1 MTNARARQWPR
12 RHATLAAGVTAL
24 AVFAGA
30 VALLL
35 CTRSQPPGDA
45 GPGKVTS
52 ITQQTTSA
60 PGRPPATV
68 TTSTTETT
76 TVGPDRSLIGRALG
90 LGAGP
95 YLLQTLLA
103 AMVAFAAGAIVQ
115 RVMLGEYGVT
125 VGPVSLPALPPV
137 TEEATVAALEG
148 VAEAPEIAKIPL
160 PSERHVQTPPL
171 YTRLEEPRLGL
182 VSIRIDLET
191 RLRAL
196 GDTLGI
202 DPEVPLLR
210 LPERL
215 RATNQLSP
223 EVARGIVE
231 LLRIGD
237 RIVAGAD
244 VEEAA
249 ADKLRSETKTVMYAL
264 DELTLRAAGLAAP
277 PE

>member
-1 MTNARARQWPR
+1 MISAKARQWPR
-12 RHATLAAGVTAL
+12 RHATVAAGGTAVV
-24 AVFAGA
+24 VFAVA

-35 CTRSQPPGDA
+35 CTRSKPPGDE
-45 GPGKVTS
+45 GPGKVT
-52 ITQQTTSA
+52 TTTQTTTA

-68 TTSTTETT
+68 TTTTTEKT

-95 YLLQTLLA
+95 YLMQTLLA
-103 AMVAFAAGAIVQ
+103 ALVAFTSGAIVQ
-115 RVMLGEYGVT
+115 RVILGEYGFT

-137 TEEATVAALEG
+137 TEEATLAALEG
-148 VAEAPEIAKIPL
+148 VAEAPEIAEISL

-171 YTRLEEPRLGL
+171 YTLLEEPRLGL

-196 GDTLGI
+196 SEALGV
-202 DPEVPLLR
+202 DPEVPLVR

-215 RATNQLSP
+215 RARRQLSP
-223 EVARGIVE
+223 EAARGIVE

-244 VEEAA
+244 VEEGA

-264 DELTLRAAGLAAP
+264 DELTLRAAGPAAHP
-277 PE
+277 D

>member
-1 MTNARARQWPR
+1 MTSKARQWPR
-12 RHATLAAGVTAL
+12 RHATVAAGVTAL
-24 AVFAGA
+24 VVFAVA

-35 CTRSQPPGDA
+35 SARSKPPGDA
-45 GPGKVTS
+45 GPGKVT
-52 ITQQTTSA
+52 TTTQTTA
-60 PGRPPATV
+60 AAGQPPATV
-68 TTSTTETT
+68 TTTTERT

-103 AMVAFAAGAIVQ
+103 ALVAFASGAIVQ
-115 RVMLGEYGVT
+115 RVILGEYGVT

-137 TEEATVAALEG
+137 TEEATLAALEG
-148 VAEAPEIAKIPL
+148 VAEAPEIAEISL

-196 GDTLGI
+196 SDALGV
-202 DPEVPLLR
+202 DPEVPLVR

-215 RATNQLSP
+215 MAMRKLSP
-223 EVARGIVE
+223 EAARGIVE

-244 VEEAA
+244 VDEGA
-249 ADKLRSETKTVMYAL
+249 ADRLRSETKTVMYAL
-264 DELTLRAAGLAAP
+264 DELTLRAAGLAAHP
-277 PE
+277 D

>member
-1 MTNARARQWPR
+1 VTSKARQWPR
-12 RHATLAAGVTAL
+12 RHATVAAGVTAL
-24 AVFAGA
+24 VVFAVA

-35 CTRSQPPGDA
+35 SARSKPPGDA
-45 GPGKVTS
+45 GPGKVT
-52 ITQQTTSA
+52 TTTQTTA
-60 PGRPPATV
+60 AAGQPPATV
-68 TTSTTETT
+68 TTTTERT

-103 AMVAFAAGAIVQ
+103 ALVAFASGAIVQ
-115 RVMLGEYGVT
+115 RVILGEYGVT

-137 TEEATVAALEG
+137 TEEATLAALEG
-148 VAEAPEIAKIPL
+148 VAEAPEIAEISL

-196 GDTLGI
+196 SDALGV
-202 DPEVPLLR
+202 DPEVPLVR

-215 RATNQLSP
+215 MAMRKLSP
-223 EVARGIVE
+223 EAARGIVE

-244 VEEAA
+244 VDEGA
-249 ADKLRSETKTVMYAL
+249 ADRLRSETKTVMYAL
-264 DELTLRAAGLAAP
+264 DELTLRAAGLAAHP
-277 PE
+277 D